1 MSRRPPQAEAPEHGG
16 DLDWARA
23 RFPGFAGKWL
33 DLSTG
38 VSPYPWPAPP
48 VAAASLRR
56 LPSAAD
62 LDALRAAA
70 AAAYGVEGPEQVA
83 AAPGAQA
90 AIHLLAR
97 LQPPGRVAIV
107 GPTYGGHAAAWRDAG
122 HEVAETTD
130 APRSDAAVVVV
141 TNPNNPDGRVVPP
154 ERLREWVPA
163 GGRLVIDESFADAVP
178 EACLRPLPAGV
189 VVLRSFG
196 KFYGLPGLRLG
207 FALAAPETAA
217 RLCRALGPWPV
228 SGPALAAGTAALA
241 DLAWR
246 KAARVRLREAARR
259 LDGILA
265 ALGCAPAGGTPL
277 FRLVR
282 APGGL
287 FERLGGRGI
296 YVRRFADRPALLRF
310 GLPGADE
317 ARLAACAGGAP

>member
-1 MSRRPPQAEAPEHGG
+1 MSRPPPHAEAPEHGG

-48 VAAASLRR
+48 VAAAALRR

-70 AAAYGVEGPEQVA
+70 AAAYGGEGPEQVA

-90 AIHLLAR
+90 ALPQRAR
-97 LQPPGRVAIV
+97 R
-107 GPTYGGHAAAWRDAG
+107 
-122 HEVAETTD
+122 
-130 APRSDAAVVVV
+130 
-141 TNPNNPDGRVVPP
+141 
-154 ERLREWVPA
+154 
-163 GGRLVIDESFADAVP
+163 RLVIDESFADAVP

-217 RLCRALGPWPV
+217 RLRRALGPWPV

-246 KAARVRLREAARR
+246 KAARARLREAAQR

-310 GLPGADE
+310 GLPGTDE